1 MDMCSS
7 ASTVSP
13 VVTLDGPA
21 GVGKTTLAKR
31 MADSL
36 QVSYMD
42 TGAMFRCWALKL
54 GAGAEHVDAEEL
66 RRQCAAWPFTLVGS
80 GAATSLVCQGKP
92 VRNEV
97 RTEEVGMLAAR
108 LATVPVIRE
117 LLKEV
122 QQSMGAHIPLVVEG
136 RDMGTVVFPQAR
148 FKFFLDASP
157 EVRAT
162 RRLRELEQ
170 RGQSP
175 QLSDLTD
182 QIRKRD
188 SMDRNRAVA
197 PLRPAADAVL
207 VDTSSLDIDG
217 VLGVMM
223 HHIAVHGGLHR

>member
-1 MDMCSS
+1 MCQDS
-7 ASTVSP
+7 AIVP
-13 VVTLDGPA
+13 VITIDGPA
-21 GVGKTTLAKR
+21 GVGKTTLARR

-36 QVSYMD
+36 NVSYMD

-54 GAGAEHVDAEEL
+54 GAGAEKQDEESL
-66 RRQCAAWPFTLVGS
+66 RCQCAAWQFTLSGS
-80 GAATSLVCQGKP
+80 GAGTTLLCAGQP

-97 RTEEVGMLAAR
+97 RTETVGMLASR

-117 LLKEV
+117 LLKAA
-122 QQSMGAHIPLVVEG
+122 QQHMGAHMPLVVEG

-157 EVRAT
+157 EVRAM
-162 RRLRELEQ
+162 RRLRELEE
-170 RGQSP
+170 RGERP
-175 QLSDLTD
+175 QLSELTE

-188 SMDRNRAVA
+188 SMDRTRAVA
-197 PLRPAADAVL
+197 PLRAATDAVV

-223 HHIAVHGGLHR
+223 HHISVHGGLR

>member
-1 MDMCSS
+1 MQQIS
-7 ASTVSP
+7 VI
-13 VVTLDGPA
+13 TLDGPA

-36 QVSYMD
+36 NVSYMD

-54 GAGAEHVDAEEL
+54 GAGAELLDEQDL
-66 RRQCAAWPFTLVGS
+66 RSRCAAWPFSLAGS
-80 GAATSLVCQGKP
+80 GAGTSLLCKGQA
-92 VRNEV
+92 VRNEI

-117 LLKEV
+117 LLKNA
-122 QQSMGAHIPLVVEG
+122 QQTMGAHCSLVVEG

-157 EVRAT
+157 EVRAM

-170 RGQSP
+170 RGEKP
-175 QLSDLTD
+175 QLSELTE

-207 VDTSSLDIDG
+207 VDTSTLDIDG

-223 HHIAVHGGLHR
+223 HYIAVHGGLHR